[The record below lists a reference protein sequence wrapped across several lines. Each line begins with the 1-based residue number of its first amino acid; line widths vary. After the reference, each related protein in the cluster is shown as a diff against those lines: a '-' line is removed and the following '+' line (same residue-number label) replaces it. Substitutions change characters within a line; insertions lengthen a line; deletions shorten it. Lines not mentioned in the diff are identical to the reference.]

1 MPVVEIIE
9 DAELREWDTRMFTFK
24 RDGIRIEAFVARVD
38 GKVVAYE
45 NLCRH
50 LPVSLD
56 YGDGRVWDSKKR
68 FFVCFTHGA
77 RYEPRTGKCVEGPC
91 GGASLH
97 VIETEL
103 KDTMIVLSEGQ
114 SD

>member
-1 MPVVEIIE
+1 MEIIK
-9 DAELREWDTRMFTFK
+9 DSELSEGETHMFSFK
-24 RDGIRIEAFVARVD
+24 RDGVHIEAFVARVD

-77 RYEPRTGKCVEGPC
+77 RYEPGTGKCVEGPC

-97 VIETEL
+97 MVDVEL
-103 KDTMIVLSEGQ
+103 RGEMIVLSDGQ
-114 SD
+114 AD

>member
-1 MPVVEIIE
+1 MAEIEIVKS
-9 DAELREWDTRMFTFK
+9 DELKEGNTQTFMFK
-24 RDGIRIEAFVARVD
+24 RDGIRIDAFVARLPE
-38 GKVVAYE
+38 GLVAYE

-56 YGDGRVWDSKKR
+56 YGDGRIWDSKKR

-77 RYEPRTGKCVEGPC
+77 RYDPGTGKCVDGPC

-97 VIETEL
+97 SLQVIE
-103 KDTMIVLSEGQ
+103 KDGVVFLADGQ
-114 SD
+114 AD